1 MVNKMNPMVDVYVK
15 AIKSGRLTIDNVPR
29 RYKEAV
35 EQELAKE

>member
-1 MVNKMNPMVDVYVK
+1 MNAIVEVYVK
-15 AIKSGRLTIDNVPR
+15 AIKSGRMSIDDVPI